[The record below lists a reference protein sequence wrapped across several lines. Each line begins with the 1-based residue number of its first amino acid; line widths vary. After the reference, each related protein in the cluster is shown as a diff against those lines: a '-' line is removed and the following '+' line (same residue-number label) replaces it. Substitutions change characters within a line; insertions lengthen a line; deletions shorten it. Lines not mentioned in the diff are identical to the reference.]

1 MQRATE
7 QELEVLSRF
16 ARSAEG
22 RLFVAILQD
31 RLAAVDAKM
40 RRTLGEDV
48 FRMQGRGMELEE
60 LIADLTRAE
69 RGHND
74 TGSSVRPLRGNP
86 IRA

>member
-1 MQRATE
+1 MQRVTE
-7 QELEVLSRF
+7 QELDVLGRF

-22 RLFVAILQD
+22 RLFVAMLQD
-31 RLAAVDAKM
+31 RLAAVDAKA
-40 RRTLGEDV
+40 RHTLGEDV
-48 FRMQGRGMELEE
+48 YRMQGRALELEQ

-74 TGSSVRPLRGNP
+74 TSPSVRPLRGNP